1 MIVRARAAYKCGG
14 DGRDGIYRGAAPSL
28 DLARAC
34 RENKEFVRTVRVKAV
49 SASRSSFA
57 PVHARRSTS
66 DRQGRGSVFAI
77 IHDREDQE
85 AAIHGR
91 TFQHEQKD
99 IDMNFHEYQA
109 KQLFAEFG
117 IAVPAG
123 KVAGT
128 PDAAVEAARSLGGEQ
143 WMVKAQIHAG
153 GRGKAGGVKFCK
165 SLDEVKTAAAGMLG
179 KNMQT
184 YQSGGRALP
193 VNLVLVTEAT
203 DIAKE
208 LYLSMLI
215 DRGAK
220 AVAFI
225 ASARGGVDIEQ
236 VARETPDDIHTVIVD
251 FVQGLQAYQCRQ
263 LGFALGLNPKQVN
276 QLTKIMLGMYKLF
289 NEKDLSLI
297 ELNPLAI
304 VKSGDLLAL
313 DGKVNSDDNAEFRH
327 PKLAAMRDVS
337 QEDPAEAEAA
347 ANHLNYVT
355 MDGSIGCM
363 VNGAGLA
370 MATMDVIKLAGGE
383 PANFLDVGGGA
394 TKERVTEAFKLIL
407 SSDKVRAILVNIFGG
422 IVRCDL
428 IAEGI
433 IAAVKEVGLT
443 IPVVVRLQGTNV
455 EQGRAL
461 LANSGLKITPADDLN
476 DAAQKAVAA
485 AKAA

>member
-1 MIVRARAAYKCGG
+1 
-14 DGRDGIYRGAAPSL
+14 
-28 DLARAC
+28 
-34 RENKEFVRTVRVKAV
+34 
-49 SASRSSFA
+49 
-57 PVHARRSTS
+57 
-66 DRQGRGSVFAI
+66 
-77 IHDREDQE
+77 
-85 AAIHGR
+85 
-91 TFQHEQKD
+91 
-99 IDMNFHEYQA
+99 MNFHEYQA
-109 KQLFAEFG
+109 KELFAEYG

-123 KVAGT
+123 KVATT
-128 PDAAVEAARSLGGEQ
+128 PEQAVEAARALAGEH

-165 SLDEVKTAAAGMLG
+165 NLDEVRAAAAGMLG
-179 KNMQT
+179 RTMAT

-203 DIAKE
+203 DIARE
-208 LYLSMLI
+208 LYLSILV
-215 DRGAK
+215 DRDSK

-236 VARETPDDIHTVIVD
+236 VARETPDEIHTVAID
-251 FVQGLQAYQCRQ
+251 YVQGLQPYQCRK
-263 LGFALGLNPKQVN
+263 LGFAMGLNARQVG
-276 QLTKIMLGMYKLF
+276 QLTRIMSGLYRLF
-289 NEKDLSLI
+289 MDQDLALV

-304 VKSGDLLAL
+304 NSAGDLLAL

-327 PKLAAMRDVS
+327 PRLAAMRDTS
-337 QEDPAEAEAA
+337 QEDRAEAVAQEH
-347 ANHLNYVT
+347 NLNYVT
-355 MDGSIGCM
+355 MEGSIGCM

-370 MATMDVIKLAGGE
+370 MATMDVIKLAGAE

-407 SSDKVRAILVNIFGG
+407 GSDKVKAILVNIFGG

-433 IAAVKEVGLT
+433 IGAVREVGLT

-461 LANSGLKITPADDLN
+461 LAQSGLKITPADDLN
-476 DAAQKAVAA
+476 DAARKAVAA
-485 AKAA
+485 IA

>member
-1 MIVRARAAYKCGG
+1 
-14 DGRDGIYRGAAPSL
+14 
-28 DLARAC
+28 
-34 RENKEFVRTVRVKAV
+34 
-49 SASRSSFA
+49 
-57 PVHARRSTS
+57 
-66 DRQGRGSVFAI
+66 
-77 IHDREDQE
+77 
-85 AAIHGR
+85 
-91 TFQHEQKD
+91 
-99 IDMNFHEYQA
+99 MNFHEYQA
-109 KQLFAEFG
+109 KQLFADFG

-123 KVAGT
+123 KVADT
-128 PDAAVEAARSLGGEQ
+128 PEHAVDAARALGGEQ

-165 SLDEVKTAAAGMLG
+165 SPDEVKAAAAGMLG
-179 KNMQT
+179 KSMET

-193 VNLVLVTEAT
+193 VNLVLVTDAS

-208 LYLSMLI
+208 LYLSMLV

-251 FVQGLQAYQCRQ
+251 FVQGLQPYQCRK

-276 QLTKIMLGMYKLF
+276 QLTKIMLGMYRLF

-304 VKSGDLLAL
+304 VKSGDLMAL

-327 PKLAAMRDVS
+327 ADLVAMRDVS
-337 QEDPAEAEAA
+337 QEDHAEAEAA
-347 ANHLNYVT
+347 ENHLNYVT

-455 EQGRAL
+455 EQGRTL

-476 DAAQKAVAA
+476 DAAQKAVSA